1 MSRELLFELINTL
14 GPSGNEENVRK
25 IISREIKRYVDEMKV
40 DKMGNLV
47 ARVKGKGKKIML
59 TAHMDEIGLM
69 VSKIENNGHLK
80 ISILG
85 GIETI
90 TLVGHTVSI
99 LKKNNSVACNGVIT
113 FYELHESLEIDKI
126 PKLEDVYIDTGL
138 NKKELLK
145 KGVEIGSYIVT
156 KHKAT
161 SLGNE
166 NIISGK
172 ALDNRVGC
180 YVLIQLIKVLRKINV
195 EAYFVFTVQEEVG
208 LYGAKTSV
216 YNINPDYGIAI
227 DATNSEDSEATS
239 DLIMGNGPTI
249 TVKDSEI
256 IASRELNEHLRKL
269 AKKYKIPLQL
279 EVVDM
284 GTTDATSI
292 MFSKGGV
299 PSTVVSI
306 PVRNLHST
314 IGIVNYQ
321 DITNSIYLL
330 EKLLKEPPKI
340 NSLVK
345 LK

>member
-1 MSRELLFELINTL
+1 MSKELLYELIGTL
-14 GPSGNEENVRK
+14 GPSGNEGNVRK
-25 IISREIKRYVDEMKV
+25 IISREIKDYVDEMKV

-47 ARVKGKGKKIML
+47 ARKKGSGKKVML

-80 ISILG
+80 ISVLG

-99 LKKNNSVACNGVIT
+99 LRKDNKVACNGVIT
-113 FYELHESLEIDKI
+113 FFELHESLEIDKI

-138 NKKELLK
+138 NKKELVK
-145 KGVEIGSYIVT
+145 KGVEVGSYIVT
-156 KHKAT
+156 KHRA
-161 SLGNE
+161 SFLGNDD
-166 NIISGK
+166 IISGK

-180 YVLIQLIKVLRKINV
+180 YVLIQLIKRIKKINV
-195 EAYFVFTVQEEVG
+195 DCYFVFTVQEEVG

-216 YNINPDYGIAI
+216 YNINPDFGIAI
-227 DATNSEDSEATS
+227 DATNSEDAEATS
-239 DLIMGNGPTI
+239 ELIMGNGPTI

-279 EVVDM
+279 EVVDV

-299 PSTVVSI
+299 PSTVLSI

-314 IGIVNYQ
+314 IGI
-321 DITNSIYLL
+321 TNFNDLMNAIALL
-330 EKLLKEPPKI
+330 EKLLKEPPK
-340 NSLVK
+340 LV
-345 LK
+345 